1 MKLIIYR
8 IVHFEFKPQ
17 TSQTPGVLSGA
28 SRESAEVPILW
39 RWSPCG
45 TGTLY
50 AIGWSWSWTFCG
62 IHDVQDLGIVRC
74 IVSGEMG
81 AKEW

>member
-8 IVHFEFKPQ
+8 IDQFEFKPQ
-17 TSQTPGVLSGA
+17 TSQTPSVLSGA

-50 AIGWSWSWTFCG
+50 A
-62 IHDVQDLGIVRC
+62 D
-74 IVSGEMG
+74 G
-81 AKEW
+81 AGAGPSVGSTMYRT